1 MNDFKMVDLFS
12 GIGGFSLAGR
22 WMDWDTVQFVERDSF
37 CQRVLKHHWPETPIH
52 NDIKTFNGTHLTH
65 AVDLVC
71 GGFPCQPFS
80 QAGKRKGTADDRHL
94 WPEMLRVI
102 REIKPSW
109 VVGENVYGLINWDG
123 GVVFDQVQ
131 LDLEH
136 EGYKVFPYVLPACG
150 VGAPHR
156 RYRVWFV
163 GYSQSARLER
173 QDGVW
178 VEESNQPA
186 ESITP
191 NPNNSGA
198 RIGLPSHG
206 EWMEINNGRHGQSQS
221 EYWKDGSNGIITD
234 TNRNG
239 HESGRFGEDR
249 PTQGQ
254 SISEQKQRERIR
266 NNDRGISES
275 GYVTDPSDTGLQ
287 GGKLNGASNA
297 KRQIRGEQPSGSTS
311 KLYQI
316 TDWSNFPTQSPI
328 CIRDDGFSDRLAN
341 ITFPKWRNE
350 SIKSLGNAIVPQ
362 VAYQIFKAIEQYET

>member
-206 EWMEINNGRHGQSQS
+206 EW
-221 EYWKDGSNGIITD
+221 TV
-234 TNRNG
+234 
-239 HESGRFGEDR
+239 
-249 PTQGQ
+249 
-254 SISEQKQRERIR
+254 
-266 NNDRGISES
+266 RG
-275 GYVTDPSDTGLQ
+275 TWQD
-287 GGKLNGASNA
+287 
-297 KRQIRGEQPSGSTS
+297 
-311 KLYQI
+311 
-316 TDWSNFPTQSPI
+316 FPTQSPI